1 MLCER
6 LTDPARLGD
15 RRYVAEP
22 KLDGQRAQF
31 HVEGGRAVACYSR
44 PGLDLLRHAGMVWL
58 RELVWPFDAAV
69 LDGEACAGDGHKGI
83 QAVFAERKRPG
94 GDMSLVPMPNDR
106 YTGRRRDADG
116 RIGTAVLGGGASDK
130 GLYVIYAPAGTSD
143 GASLAVH
150 PGVTSVSTCSNVKRS
165 RSGNRLGPVAGLSAT
180 GMSMSPKRSRRH
192 RVWRIPRP
200 GKAAPP

>member
-58 RELVWPFDAAV
+58 REVVWPFDAAV

-116 RIGTAVLGGGASDK
+116 RIGTAVLGGGARRIRGFMLSM
-130 GLYVIYAPAGTSD
+130 LPER
-143 GASLAVH
+143 
-150 PGVTSVSTCSNVKRS
+150 PR
-165 RSGNRLGPVAGLSAT
+165 RSGRRATASWRPRASSAGNAAT
-180 GMSMSPKRSRRH
+180 RRPPH
-192 RVWRIPRP
+192 EGRDVRDRVPS
-200 GKAAPP
+200 